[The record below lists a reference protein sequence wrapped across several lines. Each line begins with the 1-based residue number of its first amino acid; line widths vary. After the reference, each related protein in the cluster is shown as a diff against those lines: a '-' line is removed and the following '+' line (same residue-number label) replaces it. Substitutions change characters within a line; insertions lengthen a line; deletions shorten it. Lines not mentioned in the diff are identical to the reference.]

1 MANIPPIAKFGNVFP
16 SVLCRNVNVRAFD
29 CSLKKR
35 PMAFEAV
42 YVMDAAH
49 ILCIDQ
55 VFYTPSISLLRTYS
69 STSPAGL
76 LAASG
81 TAVFTASTISRI
93 IDQSWALKLP
103 GRLCSIVSSPRGRS
117 AWRKLQRT
125 LPDGPGRLD
134 HRLATFFGP
143 DLGKI
148 TEEAR

>member
-55 VFYTPSISLLRTYS
+55 VFYTSSISLLRTYS

-103 GRLCSIVSSPRGRS
+103 GRLCSIVSFTS
-117 AWRKLQRT
+117 
-125 LPDGPGRLD
+125 GPISLAQTAKNVAGLVLA
-134 HRLATFFGP
+134 LATFFGP
-143 DLGKI
+143 DLGKV
-148 TEEAR
+148 TKEAR